1 MCWPLAA
8 HRVHVHGRVNLRRT
22 MDFTVFAFLT
32 SSSLSWLTCRTV
44 NKVREEKLA
53 KARQSMRKIS
63 GLKSAPKQEH

>member
-1 MCWPLAA
+1 
-8 HRVHVHGRVNLRRT
+8 

-53 KARQSMRKIS
+53 KARSMRKIS